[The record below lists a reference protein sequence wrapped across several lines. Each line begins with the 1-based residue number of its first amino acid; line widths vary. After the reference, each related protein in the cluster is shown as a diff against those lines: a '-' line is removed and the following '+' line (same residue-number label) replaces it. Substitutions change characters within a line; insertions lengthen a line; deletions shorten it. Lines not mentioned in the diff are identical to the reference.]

1 MNLVPGG
8 ISHMVTEQRAVT
20 PPGSAAEGSSWLD
33 RRFRLAERRTSLRIE
48 IIAGATT
55 FLAASYL
62 LVVIP
67 SILASGGED
76 RGAVTTTTIMVFV
89 AASLLMAL
97 YANLPFIV
105 GPGIGGSVIVAAT
118 LALGEHVGWP
128 IGMGIAFWSGLLF
141 LVLTLLGLREV
152 VTRMVPVQIKLALG
166 ASIGLFI
173 AVLGFRNAGLVVANA
188 KTNALM
194 LGSFTTPGAVV
205 ALIGL
210 AFAVALHARKI
221 PGSILFAIIGA
232 TLVGI
237 PLGVTKLPDGLI
249 ALPHDIMPVTLQL
262 DLVGALSPAYLP
274 YLFAF
279 FAAEF
284 FSTMG
289 TTLAVGGKAG
299 LLDADGNMPDIN
311 RPFVVDSIAA
321 TIGPLFGVP
330 ALTALIE
337 SAAGAEAG
345 GRTGL
350 TAAIAALLFAATLLL
365 VPLALMIPN
374 QATAPALIIIGL
386 AMFSG
391 IRKVDLENFTD
402 GLPAILMVL
411 LTVLSNSFGTGI
423 AGGLLSYVLI
433 KVLAGKARDV
443 SVGMYGL
450 ALPLAYYF
458 WTAVGR

>member
-1 MNLVPGG
+1 
-8 ISHMVTEQRAVT
+8 MVIESRIAEPSTPTELGR
-20 PPGSAAEGSSWLD
+20 LD
-33 RRFRLAERRTSLRIE
+33 RRFRLSERRTNPRSE

-55 FLAASYL
+55 FLAAAYL

-67 SILASGGED
+67 SILASGGLD

-89 AASLLMAL
+89 AATLFMAF

-105 GPGIGGSVIVAAT
+105 GPGIGGSVIVATT
-118 LALGEHVGWP
+118 LVLSEGVKWQ
-128 IGMGIAFWSGLLF
+128 IGIAIAFWSGVLF
-141 LVLTLLGLREV
+141 VILTLLGLREV
-152 VTRMVPVQIKLALG
+152 VTRMVPVQIKLALS

-173 AVLGFRNAGLVVANA
+173 AVLGFRNAGLVLANV
-188 KTNALM
+188 KTNAMM
-194 LGSFTTPGAVV
+194 LGDFTAPGALV

-210 AFAVALHARKI
+210 AIAILLHARKV
-221 PGSILFAIIGA
+221 PGSILWAILGA
-232 TLVGI
+232 TAIGI
-237 PLGVTKLPDGLI
+237 PLGVTKLPATLLS
-249 ALPHDIMPVTLQL
+249 LPHDIAPVTLQL
-262 DLVGALSPAYLP
+262 DFLGALSPVFIP

-299 LLDADGNMPDIN
+299 LLDEHGNMPDIN

-337 SAAGAEAG
+337 SAAGVEAG

-350 TAAIAALLFAATLLL
+350 TAVVAAMLFLLALLF
-365 VPLALMIPN
+365 VPVALMIPA
-374 QATAPALIIIGL
+374 QATAPALILIGL
-386 AMFSG
+386 SMFSG
-391 IRKVDLENFTD
+391 LKKVDLEDFTD

-423 AGGLLSYVLI
+423 AGGLLAHVLI
-433 KVLAGKARDV
+433 KLLAGKGREV
-443 SVGMYGL
+443 SLGMYVL
-450 ALPLAYYF
+450 ALPLTYYF
-458 WTAVGR
+458 WTVVSKH

>member
-1 MNLVPGG
+1 
-8 ISHMVTEQRAVT
+8 MVTESRV
-20 PPGSAAEGSSWLD
+20 AAAPARTELGWLH
-33 RRFRLAERRTSLRIE
+33 RRFRLSERGTTPRTE

-55 FLAASYL
+55 FLAAAYL

-67 SILASGGED
+67 SILASGGLD
-76 RGAVTTTTIMVFV
+76 RAAVTTTTIMVFV
-89 AASLLMAL
+89 AATLFMAF

-105 GPGIGGSVIVAAT
+105 GPGIGGSVIVATT
-118 LALGEHVGWP
+118 LVLSEGVKWQ
-128 IGMGIAFWSGLLF
+128 IGIAIAFWSGVLF
-141 LVLTLLGLREV
+141 VILTLLGLREV
-152 VTRMVPVQIKLALG
+152 VTRMVPVQIKLALS

-173 AVLGFRNAGLVVANA
+173 AVLGFRNAGLVLANA
-188 KTNALM
+188 KTNAMM
-194 LGSFTTPGAVV
+194 LGDFTAPGALV

-210 AFAVALHARKI
+210 AIAILLHARKV
-221 PGSILFAIIGA
+221 PGSILWAILGA
-232 TLVGI
+232 TAIGI
-237 PLGVTKLPDGLI
+237 PLGVTKLPSSLLS
-249 ALPHDIMPVTLQL
+249 LPHDIAPVTWQL
-262 DLVGALSPAYLP
+262 DFLGALSPVFIP

-299 LLDADGNMPDIN
+299 LLDAHGNMPDIN

-337 SAAGAEAG
+337 SAAGVEAG

-350 TAAIAALLFAATLLL
+350 TAVAAAMLFLLALIF
-365 VPLALMIPN
+365 VPVALMIPA
-374 QATAPALIIIGL
+374 QATAPALILIGL
-386 AMFSG
+386 SMFSG
-391 IRKVDLENFTD
+391 LKKVDLEDFTD

-423 AGGLLSYVLI
+423 AGGLLAYVLI
-433 KVLAGKARDV
+433 KLLAGKGRDV
-443 SVGMYGL
+443 SIGMYVL
-450 ALPLAYYF
+450 ALPLTYYF
-458 WTAVGR
+458 WTVVSRH

>member
-1 MNLVPGG
+1 
-8 ISHMVTEQRAVT
+8 MVTESRVAGAPALT
-20 PPGSAAEGSSWLD
+20 ELSWLD
-33 RRFRLAERRTSLRIE
+33 RFFRLSERGTNPRTEL
-48 IIAGATT
+48 IAGATT
-55 FLAASYL
+55 FLAAAYL

-67 SILASGGED
+67 SILASGGLD

-89 AASLLMAL
+89 AATLFMAF

-105 GPGIGGSVIVAAT
+105 GPGIGGSVIVATT
-118 LALGEHVGWP
+118 LVLSEGVKWQ
-128 IGMGIAFWSGLLF
+128 IGIAIAFWSGVLF
-141 LVLTLLGLREV
+141 VILTLLGLREV
-152 VTRMVPVQIKLALG
+152 VTRMVPVQIKLALS

-173 AVLGFRNAGLVVANA
+173 AVLGFRNAGLVLANA
-188 KTNALM
+188 KTNAMM
-194 LGSFTTPGAVV
+194 LGDFTAPGALV

-210 AFAVALHARKI
+210 AIAILLHARKV
-221 PGSILFAIIGA
+221 PGSILWAILGA
-232 TLVGI
+232 TAIGI
-237 PLGVTKLPDGLI
+237 PLGVTKLPGSLLS
-249 ALPHDIMPVTLQL
+249 LPHDIAPVTLQL
-262 DLVGALSPAYLP
+262 DFLGALSPVFIP

-299 LLDADGNMPDIN
+299 LLDEHGNMPDIN

-337 SAAGAEAG
+337 SAAGVEAG

-350 TAAIAALLFAATLLL
+350 TALAAAMLFLLALLF
-365 VPLALMIPN
+365 VPVALMIPA
-374 QATAPALIIIGL
+374 QATAPALILIGL
-386 AMFSG
+386 SMFSG
-391 IRKVDLENFTD
+391 LKKVDLEDFTD

-423 AGGLLSYVLI
+423 AGGLLAYVLI
-433 KVLAGKARDV
+433 KLLAGKGKEV
-443 SVGMYGL
+443 SLGMYVL
-450 ALPLAYYF
+450 ALPLTYYF
-458 WTAVGR
+458 WTVVSRH

>member
-1 MNLVPGG
+1 
-8 ISHMVTEQRAVT
+8 MVIESRIAEPSTPTELGR
-20 PPGSAAEGSSWLD
+20 LD
-33 RRFRLAERRTSLRIE
+33 RCFRLSERRTNPRSE

-55 FLAASYL
+55 FLAAAYL

-67 SILASGGED
+67 SILASGGLD

-89 AASLLMAL
+89 AATLFMAF

-105 GPGIGGSVIVAAT
+105 GPGIGGSVIVATT
-118 LALGEHVGWP
+118 LVLSEGVKWQ
-128 IGMGIAFWSGLLF
+128 IGIAIAFWSGVLF
-141 LVLTLLGLREV
+141 VILTLLGLREV
-152 VTRMVPVQIKLALG
+152 VTRMVPVQIKLALS

-173 AVLGFRNAGLVVANA
+173 AVLGFRNAGLVLANV
-188 KTNALM
+188 KTNAMM
-194 LGSFTTPGAVV
+194 LGDFTAPGALV

-210 AFAVALHARKI
+210 AIAILLHARKV
-221 PGSILFAIIGA
+221 PGSILWAILGA
-232 TLVGI
+232 TAIGI
-237 PLGVTKLPDGLI
+237 PLGVTKLPATLLS
-249 ALPHDIMPVTLQL
+249 LPHDIAPVTLQL
-262 DLVGALSPAYLP
+262 DFLGALSPVFIP

-299 LLDADGNMPDIN
+299 LLDEHGNMPDIN

-337 SAAGAEAG
+337 SAAGVEAG

-350 TAAIAALLFAATLLL
+350 TAVVAAMLFLLALLF
-365 VPLALMIPN
+365 VPVALMIPA
-374 QATAPALIIIGL
+374 QATAPALILIGL
-386 AMFSG
+386 SMFSG
-391 IRKVDLENFTD
+391 LKKVDLEDFTD

-423 AGGLLSYVLI
+423 AGGLLAHVLI
-433 KVLAGKARDV
+433 KLLAGKGREV
-443 SVGMYGL
+443 SLGMYVL
-450 ALPLAYYF
+450 ALPLTYYF
-458 WTAVGR
+458 WTVVSKH